1 VVRDEGPDHA
11 KHFFAAVYFGDEHYG
26 DGEGGSKK
34 QAEQGAAWVAWTRLQ
49 QDGREQDGREQGGG
63 DAGAT

>member
-1 VVRDEGPDHA
+1 VFFGNEG
-11 KHFFAAVYFGDEHYG
+11 YG

-34 QAEQGAAWVAWTRLQ
+34 QAEQGAAWVAWSRLQ
-49 QDGREQDGREQGGG
+49 EETGEMGDG